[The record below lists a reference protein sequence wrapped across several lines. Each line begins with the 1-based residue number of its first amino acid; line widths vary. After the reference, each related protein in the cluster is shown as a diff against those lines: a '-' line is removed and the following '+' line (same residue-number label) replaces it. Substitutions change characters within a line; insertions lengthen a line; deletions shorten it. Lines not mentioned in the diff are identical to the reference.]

1 LRDRFI
7 SSQRF
12 IKVYLLTRLSF
23 SRRLTLVVFGLA
35 SLLVFA
41 SVFNYNFNFTFTAQA
56 AGTPGTVDLTFN
68 PGSGANGVVYAL
80 AVQGDGKVVIG
91 GDFTA
96 YNGTDRNR
104 IARVNGDGSLDTT
117 FNPGTGVDGRVWSL
131 AVQGDGKVVIGGDF
145 TVYNGTTR
153 TRIARVNGNGTL
165 DTTFNPGSGANDT
178 VYAMVVQGD
187 GKVVIGGKFTTY
199 NGTDRNRIARLN
211 GDGTLDT
218 TFNPGTGVNGIVWAM
233 ALQSNGKIL
242 VGGNFNYSGTA
253 HNGIVRLNG
262 NGTLDTTFNPG
273 SGANGVVYA
282 LALQGDGKIL
292 IGGDFTSYNG
302 TDRSRIARLNSNGTL
317 DATFKGPALS
327 DAAVYALGVQSAGKT
342 LIGGAI
348 PGAIFRLDADGSLDT
363 TFRLG
368 NGNNGSVLALAV
380 QDDSKVVIGG
390 NFTSV
395 DSTARNNIARLESS
409 VIESSTLIQV
419 KSSPNPSTIGQSVT
433 ITAMVLP
440 KAATGTVTFTIGAA
454 TVPVTLEIGGVATYV
469 TNTLPYGSHTITAT
483 YSGNVGYASSTTN
496 VQYIHRVVPSCN
508 SLEVTAISDDGVA
521 STCGTLSF
529 ALLTATSG
537 ETITFALTQGNT
549 ITFTG
554 SLTPTVPA
562 GVTLDGGGGVGGA
575 NGSGITLEGSG
586 VAGNG
591 LRLSGGNTLT
601 NLTIRHFGGQE
612 LVIPLLSPNNRL
624 SKVRLVS

>member
-23 SRRLTLVVFGLA
+23 SRRLTLLVFGLA
-35 SLLVFA
+35 SLLIFT
-41 SVFNYNFNFTFTAQA
+41 SVFNFNYNFTFTAQA
-56 AGTPGTVDLTFN
+56 AGTPGSIDPTFN
-68 PGSGANGVVYAL
+68 PGSGANAPVIAL
-80 AVQGDGKVVIG
+80 AVQGDEKVVIG
-91 GDFTA
+91 G
-96 YNGTDRNR
+96 N
-104 IARVNGDGSLDTT
+104 
-117 FNPGTGVDGRVWSL
+117 
-131 AVQGDGKVVIGGDF
+131 
-145 TVYNGTTR
+145 
-153 TRIARVNGNGTL
+153 
-165 DTTFNPGSGANDT
+165 
-178 VYAMVVQGD
+178 
-187 GKVVIGGKFTTY
+187 FTTY
-199 NGTDRNRIARLN
+199 NGTARNRVARVN

-218 TFNPGTGVNGIVWAM
+218 TFNPGTGANDTVYALAVQGDGKAIIGGKFITYNVTARNRIARINADGTLDTTFNPGSGANAPVIALAVQGDGKVVIGGEFTTYNGTARNRIARINGDGTLDTTFNPGTVNGTV
-233 ALQSNGKIL
+233 QSLAVQSDGKIL
-242 VGGNFNYSGTA
+242 VGGNFNYGGTA

-282 LALQGDGKIL
+282 LAVQGDGKIL
-292 IGGDFTSYNG
+292 IGGDFLSYNG
-302 TDRSRIARLNSNGTL
+302 TFRSRIARLNSNGTL

-496 VQYIHRVVPSCN
+496 VQYIHRVVPTCN
-508 SLEVTAISDDGVA
+508 SLEVTAISDDGIA

-575 NGSGITLEGSG
+575 NGSGITLEGNG